1 MENVDMKRIVIVFG
15 VTLLVTHIIQA
26 QETIYLSNL
35 GQPSTGSLAVGSNS
49 WLAAGFVAGNNA
61 SGYTLDSIQLGMTDA
76 AGTPSGF
83 TVMLYNR
90 IFGAPLPG
98 PGGKLVTLN
107 GSLNP
112 VTAGTYTYIAPA
124 NFTLTPN
131 AHYFIVLTAGTAV
144 ADGAYGWSVA
154 GASSYNPSDGWSL
167 DAVWT
172 SINGSGSLPDWESTS
187 AFPQFAI
194 NASAIPEPGV
204 LGLSALG
211 GLLLVGYHRILRARV
226 KH

>member
-1 MENVDMKRIVIVFG
+1 MEKIIIVFAIA
-15 VTLLVTHIIQA
+15 LFAPQIAQA
-26 QETIYLSNL
+26 EGTIYLSNL

-49 WLAAGFVAGNNA
+49 WPAAGFRAGNNP

-76 AGTPSGF
+76 SGTPSGF
-83 TVMLYNR
+83 TVMLYG
-90 IFGAPLPG
+90 GAAVAPVPIDR
-98 PGGKLVTLN
+98 LVTLN

-112 VTAGTYTYIAPA
+112 VIAGTYTYIAPA
-124 NFTLTPN
+124 NFTLSPN

-154 GASSYNPSDGWSL
+154 GASSYNPSDGWSSQGG
-167 DAVWT
+167 VWT
-172 SINGSGSLPDWESTS
+172 SSNGSGSLPDWDSTS

-194 NASAIPEPGV
+194 NATAIPEPSV

-211 GLLLVGYHRILRARV
+211 GLLLTWPRWKARKGV
-226 KH
+226 PH